1 MLRGIVLVRTV
12 LCRRRQGILRNTRLL
27 FGVECNLVGP
37 SQSRKYK
44 KRLRGRFWGGV
55 AYIYI
60 SIYNCVS
67 DNTHVCVYIYTHTS
81 ILPPYIVTP

>member
-60 SIYNCVS
+60 SVFITVCQIIRMYVCIYIH
-67 DNTHVCVYIYTHTS
+67 THQYYHPIS
-81 ILPPYIVTP
+81 